1 MAHYSVKVQP
11 SSNKVTQAEFAR
23 VIGVQPQTVGEFK
36 RDNRLAKEYSGGR
49 DKVLVNESID
59 LLNKTMKMHGV
70 FRDRQAEK
78 DKIKTHVVQEPTE
91 SFEELNEE
99 VSESQLDLDTQDAD
113 VLFKNAKALREK
125 AAAMQGAADYEKSIG
140 KLVDR
145 EVVDKIIFERARQ
158 FRDGLMTWKRRIAP
172 ELVGLDNIQE
182 IESLLDRDI
191 RFLLNEFSKMP
202 VIE

>member
-11 SSNKVTQAEFAR
+11 SSNIVSQAEFAR

-36 RDNRLAKEYSGGR
+36 RDNRLAIEYSGGR
-49 DKVLVNESID
+49 DKVLVNESIE

-70 FRDRQAEK
+70 FRNRQAEK
-78 DKIKTHVVQEPTE
+78 DKIKPPE

-140 KLVDR
+140 KLVERDIV
-145 EVVDKIIFERARQ
+145 EKIIFERSRQ
-158 FRDGLMTWKRRIAP
+158 FRDGVSAASKRLAP
-172 ELVGLDNIQE
+172 LIIGNETLKE
-182 IESLLDRDI
+182 IEKIIDDELQHMLDK
-191 RFLLNEFSKMP
+191 FSKLP
-202 VIE
+202 VVE

>member
-11 SSNKVTQAEFAR
+11 SSNIVSQAEFAR

-36 RDNRLAKEYSGGR
+36 RDNRLALEYSGGR
-49 DKVLVNESID
+49 DKVLVNESIE

-70 FRDRQAEK
+70 FRNRQAEK
-78 DKIKTHVVQEPTE
+78 DKIKPPE

-140 KLVDR
+140 KLVERDIV
-145 EVVDKIIFERARQ
+145 EKIIFERSRQ
-158 FRDGLMTWKRRIAP
+158 FRDGVSAASKRLAP
-172 ELVGLDNIQE
+172 LIIGNETLKE
-182 IESLLDRDI
+182 IEKIIDDELQHMLDK
-191 RFLLNEFSKMP
+191 FSKLP
-202 VIE
+202 VVE